1 MARLNARRNIFPSPF
16 KKQAKSTRLQRRSP
30 ALKIAND
37 EKGAWSPDFS
47 SLTRLRRGRTRA
59 NDFAR
64 PGTIRTRAKFARQQ
78 RRIGRRGVHFSER
91 PVLSRKNRLRGRIC
105 AARSEEHT
113 SELQSPM

>member
-47 SLTRLRRGRTRA
+47 SLTRLRRGRTSA
-59 NDFAR
+59 ND
-64 PGTIRTRAKFARQQ
+64 FARQQ

-105 AARSEEHT
+105 AAAAMHA
-113 SELQSPM
+113 